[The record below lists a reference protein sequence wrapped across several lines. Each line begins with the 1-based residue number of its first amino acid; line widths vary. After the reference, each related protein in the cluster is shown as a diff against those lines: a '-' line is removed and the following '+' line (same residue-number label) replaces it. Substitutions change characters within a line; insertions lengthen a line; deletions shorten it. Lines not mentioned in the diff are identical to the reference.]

1 MINLYLEKLLA
12 TEAKY
17 TRGQVNILRAYTES
31 KRYGYEDLVLTE
43 ICWEQ
48 ERPDIID
55 LLRKANFEI
64 FLIADSSSALLETL
78 HTFIKA
84 GFSVTGAKI
93 VTKKD
98 ATQWDHP
105 IKALEIKV
113 N

>member
-1 MINLYLEKLLA
+1 MNNLHLEKLLA
-12 TEAKY
+12 TEEKY

-43 ICWEQ
+43 ICWE
-48 ERPDIID
+48 EEWPDIIA
-55 LLRKANFEI
+55 LLRKAKFET

-78 HTFIKA
+78 HTFIEA
-84 GFSVTGAKI
+84 GFQITGAKI

-98 ATQWDHP
+98 ATEWDHP

-113 N
+113 K